1 MQAFY
6 QAELRP
12 DLVDA
17 HLGRF
22 EASLAAR
29 AGILAVCGRFATAMF
44 LRAKIHL
51 AAARRPPVMPSRRL
65 VGSGAVDVVSS
76 IVSVTVKS
84 S

>member
-12 DLVDA
+12 DLVGA

-29 AGILAVCGRFATAMF
+29 GAILAVCRRFATAMF
-44 LRAKIHL
+44 LAVKIQRV
-51 AAARRPPVMPSRRL
+51 ARRLPVMPSRKEA
-65 VGSGAVDVVSS
+65 GSGPVAEVSGMA
-76 IVSVTVKS
+76 SVTVNS